1 MEAQSYKESTRYNPY
16 FHLVHS
22 TSLAK
27 FHVLFEKY
35 GRTKQNFYHWV
46 KTSRLEKHKI

>member
-35 GRTKQNFYHWV
+35 GRTKQNFHHWV

>member
-16 FHLVHS
+16 FHLVDS
-22 TSLAK
+22 TSPAK

-35 GRTKQNFYHWV
+35 GRTKQNLHHRM
-46 KTSRLEKHKI
+46 KTIRREEHKI

>member
-22 TSLAK
+22 TSPAK

-35 GRTKQNFYHWV
+35 GRTKQNLHHWV
-46 KTSRLEKHKI
+46 KNSRREEYKI